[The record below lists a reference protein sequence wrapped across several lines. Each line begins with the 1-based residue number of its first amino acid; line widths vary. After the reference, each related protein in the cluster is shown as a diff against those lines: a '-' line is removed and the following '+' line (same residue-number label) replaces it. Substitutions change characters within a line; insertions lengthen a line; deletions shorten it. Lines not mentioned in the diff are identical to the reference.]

1 MAKGKGRP
9 TKFDKID
16 MNVIETC
23 VKKGFTD
30 KEISDMLK
38 VTVRTF
44 HNWKK
49 QNEKF
54 FHSLKEW
61 KSEADEKV
69 ERSLYERA
77 TGYSCPDVHVAVID
91 KKVVVTDLI
100 KHYPPDATSMIFW
113 LKNRKPKDWRD
124 RIEINSDL
132 SDVEIETLRKEAG
145 RLMKENI

>member
-30 KEISDMLK
+30 KEISDMLRI
-38 VTVRTF
+38 TVRTF

-49 QNEKF
+49 QNKDF
-54 FHSLKEW
+54 FHSLKDW
-61 KSEADEKV
+61 KNYADEKV

-77 TGYSCPDVHVAVID
+77 TGYEHIDTHFSNFQGIVTATEYTKCYAPD
-91 KKVVVTDLI
+91 
-100 KHYPPDATSMIFW
+100 PTSMIFW

-132 SDVEIETLRKEAG
+132 SDVEI
-145 RLMKENI
+145 